1 MPDTYQRVSR
11 TGVRLLSRLEVPPGR
26 YQLRVG
32 AYESTGKT
40 LATVPYDLD
49 VPDFA
54 NVPLGL
60 SSLVLT
66 SSQADYYVTPNPDPL
81 LKDVM
86 TTPPVVARTF
96 THAVTL
102 TSYVELYNRSTEQA
116 HTVTVVTSVIDG
128 QDGRTAFQT
137 SDTRAAEATSQLR
150 TDGFTATIPL
160 KDLKPGTYV
169 LRVEASSSADRTSA
183 VREVM
188 FDVR

>member
-1 MPDTYQRVSR
+1 
-11 TGVRLLSRLEVPPGR
+11 
-26 YQLRVG
+26 
-32 AYESTGKT
+32 
-40 LATVPYDLD
+40 
-49 VPDFA
+49 
-54 NVPLGL
+54 
-60 SSLVLT
+60 
-66 SSQADYYVTPNPDPL
+66 
-81 LKDVM
+81 
-86 TTPPVVARTF
+86 
-96 THAVTL
+96 
-102 TSYVELYNRSTEQA
+102 
-116 HTVTVVTSVIDG
+116 VTVVTSVIDG